1 MNRIELLVLIASV
14 GYLAYCAIEWS
25 RELNEHARNTERNA
39 VRCHVEEL
47 D

>member
-14 GYLAYCAIEWS
+14 GYLTYCAIEWT
-25 RELNEHARNTERNA
+25 RELNEHARNTERA
-39 VRCHVEEL
+39 RDRCRVEEL